1 MADTPIVEEAIADKD
16 LYLSVIE
23 HRRTFIGLRD
33 FNYDTLLPQT
43 LNIIPPA
50 GIREN
55 WKQDYR
61 AMQESMIYESS
72 PSFEQLIEKL
82 TALNRRINDI
92 RY

>member
-1 MADTPIVEEAIADKD
+1 MADAPIAAETIADKG
-16 LYLSVIE
+16 LYLSVVE
-23 HRRTFIGLRD
+23 HRRTFIGLRG

-43 LNIIPPA
+43 LNIIPPV
-50 GIREN
+50 GIRED

-82 TALNRRINDI
+82 AALNRRINDI